1 MKGLLST
8 VKPFRLLRIG
18 SPKPDVERSTKV
30 QFRTLDE
37 GLEEV
42 LGCMKFAD
50 CRIALTGQLR
60 MKIRYLPGLFLSL
73 PCLMS

>member
-1 MKGLLST
+1 MK
-8 VKPFRLLRIG
+8 V
-18 SPKPDVERSTKV
+18 
-30 QFRTLDE
+30 
-37 GLEEV
+37 EEV
-42 LGCMKFAD
+42 FGCMKFAD